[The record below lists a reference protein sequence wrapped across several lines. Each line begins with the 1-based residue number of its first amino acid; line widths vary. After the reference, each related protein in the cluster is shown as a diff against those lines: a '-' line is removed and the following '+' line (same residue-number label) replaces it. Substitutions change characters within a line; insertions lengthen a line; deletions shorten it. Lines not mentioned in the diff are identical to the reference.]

1 MIKPMGNFG
10 IMCGMRKLRGE
21 VKKESVKALPSG
33 FSAAVKD
40 IKMTE
45 KFGEFLANAMRF
57 EPEEKREQIVA
68 DAEGMMTDF
77 IRKRVDPSFAL
88 YAASGKE
95 ATGDWY
101 LEIRTR
107 LSSDPSLA
115 EGFDVARL
123 KAALK
128 HYADF
133 VRSKAF
139 SGKGAESGH
148 AGRVT
153 LPDDDGHAGR
163 VTIPDDDGHAGRVT
177 IPDDDGHAGRV
188 TLPDDV
194 TDLSEGALTQV
205 SFTKHER
212 NPALRQLCLQ
222 HFGTTCQACGMDFE
236 AVYGAIG
243 KGYVEVHHLSP
254 ISQTDGEHA
263 VDPTKDL
270 VPLCANCHAMIHRLM
285 AAEKGLEGAA
295 ALEKLKGCLKK

>member
-1 MIKPMGNFG
+1 
-10 IMCGMRKLRGE
+10 
-21 VKKESVKALPSG
+21 
-33 FSAAVKD
+33 
-40 IKMTE
+40 MTE
-45 KFGEFLANAMRF
+45 KFREFLANAMRF
-57 EPEEKREQIVA
+57 EPVEKREQIVV

-77 IRKRVDPSFAL
+77 IRKRVDPNFAL
-88 YAASGKE
+88 YAASGEK

-101 LEIRTR
+101 LGLRTR
-107 LSSDPSLA
+107 LSSEPSLA
-115 EGFDVARL
+115 EGFDAARL

-139 SGKGAESGH
+139 GGKGAERGH
-148 AGRVT
+148 AGRAT
-153 LPDDDGHAGR
+153 LPDEA
-163 VTIPDDDGHAGRVT
+163 
-177 IPDDDGHAGRV
+177 
-188 TLPDDV
+188 
-194 TDLSEGALTQV
+194 TDLSEGEVTQV
-205 SFTKHER
+205 VFNKHER
-212 NPALRQLCLQ
+212 NPALRQRCLK
-222 HFGTTCQACGMDFE
+222 HFGTTCQACGMNFE

-295 ALEKLKGCLKK
+295 ALKKLKGLLKK

>member
-1 MIKPMGNFG
+1 
-10 IMCGMRKLRGE
+10 
-21 VKKESVKALPSG
+21 
-33 FSAAVKD
+33 
-40 IKMTE
+40 MTE
-45 KFGEFLANAMRF
+45 KFREFLANAMKF
-57 EPEEKREQIVA
+57 EPVEKREQIVA

-77 IRKRVDPSFAL
+77 IRAKVDPGFAL

-101 LEIRTR
+101 LEIRRKLTIQ
-107 LSSDPSLA
+107 PSLA

-139 SGKGAESGH
+139 LAAPADVGRAGVPPPAAES
-148 AGRVT
+148 AE
-153 LPDDDGHAGR
+153 
-163 VTIPDDDGHAGRVT
+163 
-177 IPDDDGHAGRV
+177 
-188 TLPDDV
+188 
-194 TDLSEGALTQV
+194 LSEGAVTQV
-205 SFTKHER
+205 VFNKHER
-212 NPALRQLCLQ
+212 NPALRQRCLK
-222 HFGTTCQACGMDFE
+222 HFGTTCRACGMNFE

>member
-1 MIKPMGNFG
+1 
-10 IMCGMRKLRGE
+10 
-21 VKKESVKALPSG
+21 
-33 FSAAVKD
+33 
-40 IKMTE
+40 MTE
-45 KFGEFLANAMRF
+45 KFREFLANAMRF
-57 EPEEKREQIVA
+57 EPVEKREQIVV

-77 IRKRVDPSFAL
+77 IRAKVDPSFAL

-101 LEIRTR
+101 LEIRRKLTIQ
-107 LSSDPSLA
+107 PSLA
-115 EGFDVARL
+115 EGFDATRL

-139 SGKGAESGH
+139 LAAKADAGRAGAPPPAAES
-148 AGRVT
+148 AE
-153 LPDDDGHAGR
+153 
-163 VTIPDDDGHAGRVT
+163 
-177 IPDDDGHAGRV
+177 
-188 TLPDDV
+188 
-194 TDLSEGALTQV
+194 LSEGAVTQV
-205 SFTKHER
+205 VFNKHER
-212 NPALRQLCLQ
+212 NPALRQLCLK
-222 HFGTTCQACGMDFE
+222 HFGTACQACGMNFE

-295 ALEKLKGCLKK
+295 ALAKLKGCLKK

>member
-1 MIKPMGNFG
+1 
-10 IMCGMRKLRGE
+10 
-21 VKKESVKALPSG
+21 
-33 FSAAVKD
+33 
-40 IKMTE
+40 MTE
-45 KFGEFLANAMRF
+45 KFKAFLANAMRF

-77 IRKRVDPSFAL
+77 IRAKVDPSFAL
-88 YAASGKE
+88 YVASGKE

-101 LEIRTR
+101 LGLRTR

-139 SGKGAESGH
+139 SGKMVESGH

-153 LPDDDGHAGR
+153 LPDDA
-163 VTIPDDDGHAGRVT
+163 
-177 IPDDDGHAGRV
+177 
-188 TLPDDV
+188 
-194 TDLSEGALTQV
+194 TDLSEGAVTQV
-205 SFTKHER
+205 VFNKHER
-212 NPALRQLCLQ
+212 NPALRQLCLK
-222 HFGTTCQACGMDFE
+222 HFGTTCQACGMNFE